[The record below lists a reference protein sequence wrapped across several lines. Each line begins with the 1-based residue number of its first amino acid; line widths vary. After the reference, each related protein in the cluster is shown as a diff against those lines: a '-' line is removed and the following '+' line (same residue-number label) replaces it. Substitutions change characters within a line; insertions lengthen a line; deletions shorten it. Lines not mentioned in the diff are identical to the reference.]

1 MVTIKEISKV
11 SGYSQATISR
21 LFKGDESLSITP
33 ETKQKIITTALTM
46 GYDRSKIKTTLY
58 KIVVPFFLS
67 RPQVIQDV
75 YFTKVQNALKD
86 YGKVANME
94 LHFVTERAELF
105 TAARGCAGFIGVGE
119 LTREELGTLHQ
130 MNLKGVLLELNP
142 CPALFDTVRPDTN
155 SITQDAVE
163 RFIAEGFTEI
173 GFIGGRYHNP
183 VTGQDEMDNREKTF
197 REVMSRHGLLQDK
210 YIFTEGLFSI
220 DEGYQLAS
228 EMYKTLPVLPEACLI
243 ASDTLAI
250 GALQAFS
257 EYGVKLPKDMA
268 IISINNDEIAQYVA
282 PPLTTYDIDV
292 TEMIK
297 TAIYLLTD
305 QLTNPRKI
313 TKSVLLGSELIIRK
327 SFIPKDEA

>member
-1 MVTIKEISKV
+1 
-11 SGYSQATISR
+11 
-21 LFKGDESLSITP
+21 
-33 ETKQKIITTALTM
+33 
-46 GYDRSKIKTTLY
+46 
-58 KIVVPFFLS
+58 
-67 RPQVIQDV
+67 
-75 YFTKVQNALKD
+75 
-86 YGKVANME
+86 
-94 LHFVTERAELF
+94 
-105 TAARGCAGFIGVGE
+105 
-119 LTREELGTLHQ
+119 
-130 MNLKGVLLELNP
+130 
-142 CPALFDTVRPDTN
+142 
-155 SITQDAVE
+155 
-163 RFIAEGFTEI
+163 
-173 GFIGGRYHNP
+173 
-183 VTGQDEMDNREKTF
+183 
-197 REVMSRHGLLQDK
+197 
-210 YIFTEGLFSI
+210 
-220 DEGYQLAS
+220 
-228 EMYKTLPVLPEACLI
+228 MYKTLPVLPEACLI

>member
-1 MVTIKEISKV
+1 MVTIKEISNV

-33 ETKQKIITTALTM
+33 ETKRKIISTALNL

-58 KIVVPFFLS
+58 KILVPFFLS
-67 RPQVIQDV
+67 RTQIIQDV
-75 YFTKVQNALKD
+75 YFTKVQNALID
-86 YGKVANME
+86 YGKIANME
-94 LHFVTERAELF
+94 LHFVTNREELL
-105 TAARGCAGFIGVGE
+105 TVAKDCAGFIGVGE
-119 LTREELGTLHQ
+119 LTQTELNALHKLG
-130 MNLKGVLLELNP
+130 LKGVLLELNL
-142 CPALFDTVRPDTN
+142 CPNLFDTVRPDTD
-155 SITQDAVE
+155 SITKDAVKRLVE
-163 RFIAEGFTEI
+163 EGFTKI
-173 GFIGGRYHNP
+173 GFIGGRYHN
-183 VTGQDEMDNREKTF
+183 TITDQEEMDNREKTF
-197 REVMSRHGLLQDK
+197 RESMTQHKLLHEE
-210 YIFTEGLFSI
+210 YIFAEGLFSI

-228 EMYKTLPVLPEACLI
+228 EMIKTLKVLPQACLI

-268 IISINNDEIAQYVA
+268 IISINNDEIARYVA

-305 QLTNPRKI
+305 QLTSPRKI

-327 SFIPKDEA
+327 SFIPENS